1 MKSLC
6 ATLVAF
12 AWIELSISEL
22 LVDMIS
28 PSLSNGQP
36 LLRLSQLL
44 INGWLVH
51 LLCLVLVH
59 LSIVDLDLMLG
70 GPRLPHSEL
79 MNLWLMLWLLHIE
92 RYMIHSQVL
101 RLRFHSLQVLSLAAL
116 RPLFLL
122 DFLFVPEPV
131 HGRASLDEFIPSG
144 GGPSHCFGTALARQI

>member
-1 MKSLC
+1 MC
-6 ATLVAF
+6 ATFVAF

-28 PSLSNGQP
+28 PSLSNRQS
-36 LLRLSQLL
+36 LLSLSQLL
-44 INGWLVH
+44 INGWLIH

-59 LSIVDLDLMLG
+59 LSIVDLYLMLG

-79 MNLWLMLWLLHIE
+79 VNLWLMLWLLHIK
-92 RYMIHSQVL
+92 RYMVDAQVL